1 MKAKCKA
8 NKLLAMLLS
17 LVMLVGLL
25 PTTALAA
32 GENTVT
38 EVNFTLSGYEL
49 DKKVVDVKPAISTP
63 GVTWYIDPASY
74 REGAYLVAK
83 GDDIKDAKAITDD
96 TATFAANTQYWLVV
110 LFKADN
116 SYDISALTQGNIKL
130 NGVPAADITILSY
143 ENEGG
148 IAAFFKLDK
157 LTGSTPSTPTVVD
170 TVNFKLSGDELGE
183 KVVDVQ
189 PTISTTGVTWG
200 AENKYDSAYFVAK
213 GDDFGTRENIKIS
226 DDTATFAADTQYWLG
241 ILFKADD
248 GYDISALTEEKI
260 KLDGV
265 SAYKITKLSSGS
277 ISAFFK
283 LD

>member
-170 TVNFKLSGDELGE
+170 TVNFKLSGYELGE

-248 GYDISALTEEKI
+248 GYDISALTEE
-260 KLDGV
+260 
-265 SAYKITKLSSGS
+265 
-277 ISAFFK
+277 
-283 LD
+283 

>member
-96 TATFAANTQYWLVV
+96 TATFAANTQ
-110 LFKADN
+110 
-116 SYDISALTQGNIKL
+116 
-130 NGVPAADITILSY
+130 
-143 ENEGG
+143 
-148 IAAFFKLDK
+148 
-157 LTGSTPSTPTVVD
+157 
-170 TVNFKLSGDELGE
+170 
-183 KVVDVQ
+183 
-189 PTISTTGVTWG
+189 
-200 AENKYDSAYFVAK
+200 
-213 GDDFGTRENIKIS
+213 
-226 DDTATFAADTQYWLG
+226 
-241 ILFKADD
+241 
-248 GYDISALTEEKI
+248 
-260 KLDGV
+260 
-265 SAYKITKLSSGS
+265 
-277 ISAFFK
+277 
-283 LD
+283 